1 MQDLVFNFEDITLL
15 EDDRLF
21 RIEKGKSRPIE
32 TEERTVMKMT
42 FEQNFDRNVVERD
55 NYTFLDV
62 LSDVG
67 GLSSIV
73 CSVFASLLAIVNYNN
88 LNAHIVT

>member
-15 EDDRLF
+15 NDDRLF
-21 RIEKGKSRPIE
+21 RIEKGNSRPIE

-42 FEQNFDRNVVERD
+42 FEHNFDRNVVERD

-62 LSDVG
+62 LSDAG
-67 GLSSIV
+67 GLSSVIS
-73 CSVFASLLAIVNYNN
+73 SVFVSLLAIVNYNN
-88 LNAHIVT
+88 LNAHLVI